1 MFTQRLLAPT
11 HRQAEARA
19 IGRRTNQVLL
29 LSAATGVAVG
39 LAVVALQK
47 VTLDGLLEPLER
59 RPLWMQAAAPV
70 VGLLVAWACLR
81 WLAERAQPVTT
92 DAYVRNFH
100 EEAHERLSVKP
111 VFGRVLAGIAT
122 IGYGGALGLEGPSIY
137 LGAAAGSSLQ
147 RRFARFFSRE
157 DAKLLMVA
165 GAAAGVAAIFK
176 APATGALFAIE
187 VPYRADIAR
196 RNVLPAMVAAAAS
209 YAAFVAV
216 DGTTP
221 ILALGGG
228 SFGLADL
235 AGAAVVGLLCG
246 GGARLFCTGLRYLRT
261 HVMDQVPLGLRLVG
275 AGAVLAVLTT
285 VTHAAADVTLSLGPG
300 YDVVGWARDPSLA
313 QWLVLLVLVARVA
326 AVLAT
331 VGGGGVGG
339 LVIPLVVMGAL
350 TGRLASGAF
359 GTADSA
365 LLIIVGM
372 AAFFGAG
379 YRTPLAAVMFVA
391 ETTGSPGFVVPALL
405 ATAAAQLVIGDESV
419 SAHQR
424 AGRLGHLERRFE
436 LPISSVLETDVR
448 TVPPDATI
456 EEFLTVHLVGY
467 RQRAVAVVENGNRY
481 LGLAVLDE
489 VVAIRREAWATT
501 EIRTIARVTVPR
513 GRTTWLVRDAVHAM
527 EGADTDV
534 LPVVDGE
541 DRFVGVVTT
550 EGVLRLDEI
559 LERTGSG

>member
-1 MFTQRLLAPT
+1 MFTQRLLGPT

-47 VTLDGLLEPLER
+47 VTIDGLLEPLAR
-59 RPLWMQAAAPV
+59 RPVWMQAAAPA

-92 DAYVRNFH
+92 DTYVRNFH
-100 EEAHERLSVKP
+100 EEAHERLSLKP

-122 IGYGGALGLEGPSIY
+122 IGYGGALGVEGPSIY

-165 GAAAGVAAIFK
+165 GAAAGIAAIFK

-187 VPYRADIAR
+187 VPYRADLAR

-221 ILALGGG
+221 ILPLGGG

-235 AGAAVVGLLCG
+235 AGATVVGLLCG
-246 GGARLFCTGLRYLRT
+246 GGARLFSIGLRYLRT
-261 HVMDQVPLGLRLVG
+261 HVMDQVPFGLRLAA
-275 AGAVLAVLTT
+275 AGAVLAVLAV
-285 VTHAAADVTLSLGPG
+285 VTHAAADETLNLGPG
-300 YDVVGWARDPSLA
+300 YDVIGWASDPGLA

-365 LLIIVGM
+365 LLLVVGM

>member
-29 LSAATGVAVG
+29 LSAVTGVAVG
-39 LAVVALQK
+39 LAVVALEK
-47 VTLDGLLEPLER
+47 VTLEGLLEPLGR
-59 RPLWMQAAAPV
+59 RPLWMQAAAPA
-70 VGLLVAWACLR
+70 VGLLIAWVCLR

-100 EEAHERLSVKP
+100 EEAHERLSLKP

-122 IGYGGALGLEGPSIY
+122 IGYGGALGVEGPSIY

-165 GAAAGVAAIFK
+165 GAAAGIAAIFK

-187 VPYRADIAR
+187 VPYRADLAR
-196 RNVLPAMVAAAAS
+196 RNVLPAMVAAASS

-246 GGARLFCTGLRYLRT
+246 GGARLFCIGLRYLRS
-261 HVMDQVPLGLRLVG
+261 HVMDQVPIGLRLVA
-275 AGAVLAVLTT
+275 AGAVLAVLAV
-285 VTHAAADVTLSLGPG
+285 VTHAAADVTLDLGPG
-300 YDVVGWARDPSLA
+300 YDVIGWASNPGRA
-313 QWLVLLVLVARVA
+313 QWLVLLVLAARVA

-365 LLIIVGM
+365 LLLVVGM

-391 ETTGSPGFVVPALL
+391 EATGSPGFVVPALL

-436 LPISSVLETDVR
+436 LPISAVLETDVR

>member
-19 IGRRTNQVLL
+19 VGRRTNQVLV

-39 LAVVALQK
+39 LAVVALEK
-47 VTLDGLLEPLER
+47 VTLEGLLEPLGR
-59 RPLWMQAAAPV
+59 RPLWMQAAAPA
-70 VGLLVAWACLR
+70 VGLLIAWVCLR

-100 EEAHERLSVKP
+100 EEAHERLSLKP

-122 IGYGGALGLEGPSIY
+122 IGYGGALGVEGPSIY

-165 GAAAGVAAIFK
+165 GAAAGIAAIFK

-187 VPYRADIAR
+187 VPYRADLAR
-196 RNVLPAMVAAAAS
+196 RNVLPAMVAAAS
-209 YAAFVAV
+209 GYAAFVAV

-246 GGARLFCTGLRYLRT
+246 GGARLFCIGLRYLRT
-261 HVMDQVPLGLRLVG
+261 HVMDQVPIGLRLVA
-275 AGAVLAVLTT
+275 AGAVLAVLAV
-285 VTHAAADVTLSLGPG
+285 VTHAAADVTLDLGPG
-300 YDVVGWARDPSLA
+300 YDVIGWASNPGRA
-313 QWLVLLVLVARVA
+313 QWLVLLVLAARVA

-365 LLIIVGM
+365 LLLVVGM

-391 ETTGSPGFVVPALL
+391 EATGSPGFVVPALL

-436 LPISSVLETDVR
+436 LPISAVLETDVR